1 MKKILIIQSAV
12 ISMLL
17 AVIGM
22 FVYVDIWPS
31 FHDKYF
37 SKKYID
43 LNVSDSAYVNLC
55 YNRALQMLCN
65 ESLGIKIYD
74 DNSFMGKYRRWK
86 DNKVCSSEKELDFY
100 KNYLALGL
108 LEFQGSLNSEITES
122 LQKQTSV
129 EIYTHVTNV
138 INSWLAVELYKKTKD
153 EGQIKTIRKGL
164 DYLYSAMDSDSLI
177 HYWNNNL
184 ILVDGLGMY
193 IPFLVS
199 YYQTFGDEKALR
211 LAQLNFDYFMNHG
224 TSGHLPHWFINNNMG
239 IGPNNWGR
247 GISWYILGL
256 LSLSEIEEKYKMEA
270 KVLADNLLKLQSKP
284 FIWNQLVGI
293 EAYSTFDSTATIPI
307 LLLIN
312 KVYPELVKENL
323 SQIMYNLKSIT
334 LEDGTVMAAS
344 GDSSMAP
351 YLNRSKGSSEFAQ
364 GMLLCFFASL
374 KKYVGNNGNE

>member
-12 ISMLL
+12 ISMLF

-43 LNVSDSAYVNLC
+43 SNVSDSAYVGLC
-55 YNRALQMLCN
+55 YNKTLDMLSN
-65 ESLGIKIYD
+65 ESLDIQIYD
-74 DNSFMGKYRRWK
+74 DNSFMSRYRRWK
-86 DNKVCSSEKELDFY
+86 YNKNSASDKEHNYY
-100 KNYLALGL
+100 KNYLALGIL
-108 LEFQGSLNSEITES
+108 KCNEPINLEVMES
-122 LQKQTSV
+122 LQRQTAV
-129 EIYTHVTNV
+129 EKFSHVTHV

-364 GMLLCFFASL
+364 GMLLWLLAGL
-374 KKYVGNNGNE
+374 NI